1 MKKPAGIVDQVW
13 ESRVLRDKAHEAHK
27 AYDKAQE
34 HHEKAEQACRDIPR
48 LDTESLL
55 DGDQRSIDAYNHAQ
69 DTRRTMNEAC
79 EVMAEAYC
87 DYVNHKR
94 NIRIKK

>member
-27 AYDKAQE
+27 AYDKARE
-34 HHEKAEQACRDIPR
+34 KYEKAEQAWRDIPI
-48 LDTESLL
+48 LDEEPTPDSDKENMEEYK
-55 DGDQRSIDAYNHAQ
+55 AVKEA
-69 DTRRTMNEAC
+69 RRKMNEAC

-94 NIRIKK
+94 NIRSEI